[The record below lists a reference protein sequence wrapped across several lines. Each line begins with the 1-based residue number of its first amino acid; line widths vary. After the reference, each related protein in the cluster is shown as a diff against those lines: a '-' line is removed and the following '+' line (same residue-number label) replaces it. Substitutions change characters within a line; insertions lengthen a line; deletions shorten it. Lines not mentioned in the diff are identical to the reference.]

1 MFDSSELSK
10 ELHALQADV
19 SRLFETAREGIRDT
33 SRTHAETLADQ
44 IKAALNE
51 LGETLSEQEEQ
62 VAHFVSD
69 RPVTSLASAFA
80 LGIVVGFMMRKH

>member
-33 SRTHAETLADQ
+33 SKTHAETLADQ

-51 LGETLSEQEEQ
+51 LGETLSSRRTRLRISFRTGRLR
-62 VAHFVSD
+62 HSP
-69 RPVTSLASAFA
+69 RHSPLASSSAS
-80 LGIVVGFMMRKH
+80 